1 MSNWVCGENRRITI
15 ASSAAPGK
23 YIRPYK
29 SEDGAM
35 VPDALGRIS
44 LGSTILNPAIASWGG
59 IRRVPGVPLSCVD
72 EYMYASDPLSE
83 WWFDKV
89 KEDARFG
96 EDRDETSIFR
106 PEGTRNSSKA

>member
-35 VPDALGRIS
+35 VPDALGRMS
-44 LGSTILNPAIASWGG
+44 LGATILNPAIASW
-59 IRRVPGVPLSCVD
+59 RGVD
-72 EYMYASDPLSE
+72 GYMYASDPLSE